1 MSEWAGGDGK
11 GLLRREGGSG
21 GERGR
26 CLIGLRVVCLLDE
39 WNEGEGGCD

>member
-1 MSEWAGGDGK
+1 MSEWEGSDGK

-21 GERGR
+21 GERGC

-39 WNEGEGGCD
+39 WVGVKWG